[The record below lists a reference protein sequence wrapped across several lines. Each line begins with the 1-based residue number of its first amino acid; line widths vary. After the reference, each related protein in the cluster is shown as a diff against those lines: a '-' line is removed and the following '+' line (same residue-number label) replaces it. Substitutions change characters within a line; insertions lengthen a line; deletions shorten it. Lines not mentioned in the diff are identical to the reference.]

1 MHIPKQLKI
10 NRRLYKV
17 RTPKHITRKGAMG
30 ETDHERRLIDV
41 ATHSNL
47 TNRSFKSEEISDT
60 FWHELTHAILYEM
73 QHPLWC
79 DEAFVAKFSAH
90 LDEAIRTAKF

>member
-10 NRRLYKV
+10 NRRRYQVQAV
-17 RTPKHITRKGAMG
+17 RHVPAKGTMG
-30 ETDHERRLIDV
+30 ETDHLRRLISV

-47 TNRSFKSEEISDT
+47 NNRSFKSEEISDT

-73 QHPLWC
+73 EHPLWC
-79 DEAFVAKFSAH
+79 DEQFVTKFANY